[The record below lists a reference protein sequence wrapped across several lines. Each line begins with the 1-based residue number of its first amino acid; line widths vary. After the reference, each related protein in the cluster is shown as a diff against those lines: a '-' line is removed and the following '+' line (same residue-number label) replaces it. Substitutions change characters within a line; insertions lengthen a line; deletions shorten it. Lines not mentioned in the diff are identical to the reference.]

1 MSIEAAH
8 SLKHR
13 STLVK
18 WLITILLPLTVA
30 LIPTG
35 GAYTNTIRLFLII
48 TLAAILCIAF
58 ELVNLLIP
66 SVLLPA
72 FYVLAH
78 IAPGALAY
86 ASWTSTVPWSIL
98 GAYLLANVLDESGLL
113 KRISY
118 WCILRTGG
126 SYMGLLYGILTAGL
140 LVSLVSS
147 GMGKMVIAILC
158 VGICKAFELK
168 LSKETSILFLIGAL
182 STITPAL
189 FFYNPVGM
197 SLLLDGARSV
207 VPDLTITWLSFFK
220 ANFMYIF
227 FLYFFVF
234 ITCKVF
240 KPQLEFDGKD
250 YFQAEYQ
257 RMGKTTNIEK
267 KALFVVAVLLLFL
280 LTGNLHHID
289 LNWGFIIIPFLAF
302 LPGIDIGSD
311 KAISSLPYAMIIFA
325 VACVGIGNVA
335 GSLGLGQIVSQSLM
349 PVLNQVGTTGVL
361 LLVCLL
367 GVVLNLL
374 LTPLAILG
382 AFTGPVTQI
391 ALDLGLNPIGVL
403 YALKSSIDQVF
414 FPYEYVPYLIFFS
427 FGFIQMK
434 DFTIIMGF
442 KTILHFIFLFFI
454 MIPWWKLIGLL

>member
-1 MSIEAAH
+1 MSTETAASFTH
-8 SLKHR
+8 KSL
-13 STLVK
+13 LVK
-18 WLITILLPLTVA
+18 WLITILLPLAVA
-30 LIPTG
+30 FIPTG
-35 GAYTNTIRLFLII
+35 GAYTHIIRLFLII

-72 FYVLAH
+72 FYVLTNV
-78 IAPGALAY
+78 APGALAY

-126 SYMGLLYGILTAGL
+126 SYVGLLYGILTAGL
-140 LVSLVSS
+140 LVSLASS

-158 VGICKAFELK
+158 VGICKAFDLR
-168 LSKETSILFLIGAL
+168 LSKETSILFLVGAV

-207 VPDLTITWLSFFK
+207 LPDLTISWLSFFK

-234 ITCKVF
+234 ITCKLF
-240 KPQLEFDGKD
+240 KPQLTFDGKD
-250 YFQAEYQ
+250 YFQKEYKN
-257 RMGKTTNIEK
+257 MGKTSVIEK
-267 KALFVVAVLLLFL
+267 KAIMIVALLLFFL
-280 LTGNLHHID
+280 LTGNWHHID
-289 LNWGFIIIPFLAF
+289 LNWGFIIIPFFAY
-302 LPGIDIGSD
+302 LPGINIGSE
-311 KAISSLPYAMIIFA
+311 KSITSLPYTMIIFA

-335 GSLGLGQIVSQSLM
+335 GALGLGQIVSQTLM
-349 PVLNQVGTTGVL
+349 PVLSKVGTTGVL

-414 FPYEYVPYLIFFS
+414 FPYEYVAYLIFFS
-427 FGFIQMK
+427 FGYIRMK
-434 DFTIIMGF
+434 DFTLIMGF
-442 KTILHFIFLFFI
+442 KTLLHFIFLFLV